1 MKKTKRIPLLLCIA
15 SAAVIICSSVFAFN
29 EYWNGNGISTH
40 AADKRILVD
49 VNNRAGWNSLR
60 QDKKI
65 ALCINDRTAFNTID
79 ISSSIKKIALCIND
93 RTAWNTIDIS
103 SKIRK
108 IAVSINDRST
118 WNSTFPSPDK
128 RIAVAIN
135 NKSLWDGGFG
145 TEPDLRIAI
154 AINGSVDVEELKGT
168 IAIALTEALADVP
181 EKSNSNQTN
190 QKTNTQLWDDLF
202 K

>member
-1 MKKTKRIPLLLCIA
+1 MKNVKRTLLVLCTA
-15 SAAVIICSSVFAFN
+15 FAAVIICSSVFAFN
-29 EYWNGNGISTH
+29 EYWNGNGLSTP

-49 VNNRAGWNSLR
+49 VNNRARWNSLR

-65 ALCINDRTAFNTID
+65 ALCINDRAAFNTID
-79 ISSSIKKIALCIND
+79 LSSSIKKIALCIND
-93 RTAWNTIDIS
+93 RSA
-103 SKIRK
+103 
-108 IAVSINDRST
+108 